1 MNLRLREIID
11 SRVYLLVRVRVAC
24 TTTPCI
30 SWNWKNF
37 CISYESASYKR
48 LVAVISQTSIYM
60 KICRRL
66 RWWKICSVKSEKRTR
81 KILLFCL
88 ILHLRVTICGN
99 MCKTEECEFLIIW
112 DKCIACTLEHLK
124 THITNHFH
132 WAIFNFTKLFFI
144 LLVIIKVI
152 AWVKKTYFGL
162 LPLTSENE
170 EFSIYCCRTTTVS
183 MIDIINILKFYIVI
197 DFSIKGY
204 NHRFIFWLEST
215 Q

>member
-1 MNLRLREIID
+1 MNLRLRKIID

-132 WAIFNFTKLFFI
+132 WAIFNFTKLFFSFYW
-144 LLVIIKVI
+144 LLSK
-152 AWVKKTYFGL
+152 
-162 LPLTSENE
+162 
-170 EFSIYCCRTTTVS
+170 
-183 MIDIINILKFYIVI
+183 
-197 DFSIKGY
+197 
-204 NHRFIFWLEST
+204 
-215 Q
+215 